1 MDLDIAFKFSL
12 LIYSCLPVRSMEVLS
27 LADIDQSIPRCIVK
41 GFFVLFFGEYNLTMF
56 VLL

>member
-12 LIYSCLPVRSMEVLS
+12 LIYFCLSVRSKEVLS
-27 LADIDQSIPRCIVK
+27 LADIDQSIPHCIVEA
-41 GFFVLFFGEYNLTMF
+41 FVFFGEYNLTMF